1 VNEQNFIRNRKKF
14 WDEFEGVINGG
25 PREIR
30 AYARQF
36 PRSFREITQDL
47 NTAKAH
53 GFDPALILRLN
64 YLAIEGNQI
73 LYGGRTW
80 SFKEAANFIFRT
92 FPQAVRAQWR
102 GLGITHLIF
111 YGLAF
116 FFFFLCLRFPFLVY
130 EIIPESQV
138 MELED
143 MYNPESYYY
152 LTPRDVTSDADM
164 FGFYIYNNISI
175 AFRTFA
181 GGILAGA
188 GSILILCF
196 NGIFLGAAAGHLVN
210 QGFGTT
216 FFPFI
221 IAHSAFELTAI
232 VLSAQAG
239 LLLGFRLFVTQG
251 LSRRAS
257 IRRAG
262 KTAVPLIAGSALFLV
277 LAAVIEAFW
286 SSRHLMPPAVR
297 YGAGIA
303 AWVLVIGY
311 FSLMGREKYR

>member
-1 VNEQNFIRNRKKF
+1 VNEQNFIRNRKQF

-25 PREIR
+25 TREIR
-30 AYARQF
+30 AYARRF

-53 GFDPALILRLN
+53 GFDPALVTRLN
-64 YLAIEGNQI
+64 YLALEGNQI
-73 LYGGRTW
+73 LYGDRTW
-80 SFKEAANFIFRT
+80 SLKDAAGFIFRT
-92 FPQAVRAQWR
+92 FPRAVRAQWR
-102 GLGITHLIF
+102 GLGISHLIF

-116 FFFFLCLRFPFLVY
+116 FFFFLCLRFPSLAY
-130 EIIPESQV
+130 ELIPETQL
-138 MELED
+138 MDLED
-143 MYNPESYYY
+143 MYNPESGYY
-152 LTPRDVTSDADM
+152 LTPRDVSSDADM

-181 GGILAGA
+181 GGILAGV

-210 QGFGTT
+210 QGFGAA

-221 IAHSAFELTAI
+221 IAHSAFELTAV

-239 LLLGFRLFVTQG
+239 LLLGFRLFVTHG
-251 LSRRAS
+251 LSRGAS

-262 KTAVPLIAGSALFLV
+262 KTAVPLIAGSALLLV

-286 SSRHLMPPAVR
+286 SSRHLMPPAIR
-297 YGAGIA
+297 YGAGAA
-303 AWVLVIGY
+303 AWALVIGY
-311 FSLMGREKYR
+311 FTLMGRDKGR

>member
-1 VNEQNFIRNRKKF
+1 VNEENFIQKRKPF

-25 PREIR
+25 TREIR
-30 AYARQF
+30 AYARRF

-53 GFDPALILRLN
+53 GFDPALINRLN
-64 YLAIEGNQI
+64 YLALEGNQI
-73 LYGGRTW
+73 LYGGRSW
-80 SFKEAANFIFRT
+80 SFKEAAGFIFRT
-92 FPQAVRAQWR
+92 FPRTVRAQWR
-102 GLGITHLIF
+102 GLGIAHLIF
-111 YGLAF
+111 YGLAL

-130 EIIPESQV
+130 EIMPETQA
-138 MELED
+138 MELEN
-143 MYNPESYYY
+143 MYNSESGLY
-152 LTPRDVTSDADM
+152 LTPRDVSSDADM

-181 GGILAGA
+181 GGILAGV
-188 GSILILCF
+188 GSLLILCF
-196 NGIFLGAAAGHLVN
+196 NGIFLGAAAGHVVN
-210 QGFGTT
+210 RGFGGA

-239 LLLGFRLFVTQG
+239 LLLGFRLFVTRG
-251 LSRRAS
+251 LSRGAS
-257 IRRAG
+257 LRRAG
-262 KTAVPLIAGSALFLV
+262 ETALPLITGSALFLV

-286 SSRHLMPPAVR
+286 SSRHGMAAVIR

-303 AWVLVIGY
+303 AWVLVIVY
-311 FSLMGREKYR
+311 FTCAGRQKHR

>member
-1 VNEQNFIRNRKKF
+1 VNEQNFIRNRKQF
-14 WDEFEGVINGG
+14 WDEFEAVINGG
-25 PREIR
+25 AKEIR
-30 AYARQF
+30 AYARRF

-53 GFDPALILRLN
+53 GFDPALIIRLN
-64 YLAIEGNQI
+64 YLALEGNQI

-80 SFKEAANFIFRT
+80 SPKEAAGFIFRT
-92 FPQAVRAQWR
+92 FPRTVRAQWR
-102 GLGITHLIF
+102 GLGIAHLIF
-111 YGLAF
+111 YGLVF
-116 FFFFLCLRFPFLVY
+116 FSFFLCLNFPPLVY
-130 EIIPESQV
+130 EIIPETQV
-138 MELED
+138 MDLEN
-143 MYNPESYYY
+143 MYDPESSYY
-152 LTPRDVTSDADM
+152 LTPRDVSSDADM

-181 GGILAGA
+181 GGILAGV
-188 GSILILCF
+188 GSLLILCV
-196 NGIFLGAAAGHLVN
+196 NGIFLGAAAGHMVN
-210 QGFGTT
+210 QGLGAA

-232 VLSAQAG
+232 VMSAQAG

-262 KTAVPLIAGSALFLV
+262 KIALPLITGSTLLLV

-286 SSRHLMPPAVR
+286 SSRHLLPPAIR

-303 AWVLVIGY
+303 AWALVIAY
-311 FSLMGREKYR
+311 FTLMGRGSR

>member
-1 VNEQNFIRNRKKF
+1 VNEQTFIRGRKKF
-14 WDEFEGVINGG
+14 WDEFEGVVNGG
-25 PREIR
+25 AKEIR
-30 AYARQF
+30 AYARRF

-53 GFDPALILRLN
+53 GFDPALINRLN
-64 YLAIEGNQI
+64 YLALEGNQI

-80 SFKEAANFIFRT
+80 SLKEAAGFVFRT
-92 FPQAVRAQWR
+92 FPQTVRAHWR

-111 YGLAF
+111 YGFGL
-116 FFFFLCLRFPFLVY
+116 FFFFLCLHFPSFVY
-130 EIIPESQV
+130 EIMPETQV
-138 MELED
+138 TELEN
-143 MYNPESYYY
+143 MYNPQSKYY
-152 LTPRDVTSDADM
+152 LTPRDVSSDADM

-188 GSILILCF
+188 GSLLILCF
-196 NGIFLGAAAGHLVN
+196 NGIFLGAAAAHIVTR
-210 QGFGTT
+210 GFGST

-239 LLLGFRLFVTQG
+239 MLLGFRLFVTRG

-257 IRRAG
+257 IRKAG
-262 KTAVPLIAGSALFLV
+262 KTAVPLIAGSALLLV
-277 LAAVIEAFW
+277 LAAVTEAFW

-303 AWVLVIGY
+303 AWVLAAG
-311 FSLMGREKYR
+311 FFTFAGRRKPR

>member
-1 VNEQNFIRNRKKF
+1 VNEQTFIRGRKKF

-25 PREIR
+25 TKEIR
-30 AYARQF
+30 AYARRF

-53 GFDPALILRLN
+53 GFDPALITRLN
-64 YLAIEGNQI
+64 YLALEGNQI

-80 SFKEAANFIFRT
+80 SLKEAADFIFRT
-92 FPQAVRAQWR
+92 FPQTVRAQWR
-102 GLGITHLIF
+102 GLGITLLIF
-111 YGLAF
+111 YGLVL
-116 FFFFLCLRFPFLVY
+116 FFFFLCLRFPAFVY
-130 EIIPESQV
+130 EIMPETRV
-138 MELED
+138 MEMEN
-143 MYNPESYYY
+143 MYNPQSGYY
-152 LTPRDVTSDADM
+152 LIPRDVSSDADM

-175 AFRTFA
+175 ACRTFA

-188 GSILILCF
+188 GSLLILCF
-196 NGIFLGAAAGHLVN
+196 NGIFLGAAAAHIVTR
-210 QGFGTT
+210 GFGAT

-221 IAHSAFELTAI
+221 IAHSAFELTAV

-239 LLLGFRLFVTQG
+239 LLLGFRLFVTRG

-257 IRRAG
+257 IRKAG
-262 KTAVPLIAGSALFLV
+262 KTAIPLIAGSALFLV

-286 SSRHLMPPAVR
+286 SSQHLMSPAVR

-303 AWVLVIGY
+303 AWVLVIVY
-311 FSLMGREKYR
+311 FTFAGRKKHR

>member
-1 VNEQNFIRNRKKF
+1 MNEQNFIRSRKKF

-25 PREIR
+25 AKEIR
-30 AYARQF
+30 AYARRF

-64 YLAIEGNQI
+64 YLALEGNQI

-80 SFKEAANFIFRT
+80 SLKEAAGFIFRT
-92 FPQAVRAQWR
+92 FPRTVRAQWR
-102 GLGITHLIF
+102 GLGIAHLIF
-111 YGLAF
+111 YGLAV
-116 FFFFLCLRFPFLVY
+116 FFFFLCLRFPSLVY
-130 EIIPESQV
+130 EIMPENQV
-138 MELED
+138 MELEN
-143 MYNPESYYY
+143 MYNPESSYY
-152 LTPRDVTSDADM
+152 LTPRDVSSDADM
-164 FGFYIYNNISI
+164 FGFYIYNNVSI

-196 NGIFLGAAAGHLVN
+196 NGIFLGAAAGHLAGR
-210 QGFGTT
+210 GFGMT

-257 IRRAG
+257 IRKAG
-262 KTAVPLIAGSALFLV
+262 KTAVPLMAGSALLLV
-277 LAAVIEAFW
+277 LAAAIEAFW
-286 SSRHLMPPAVR
+286 SSRHLMPPAIR

-303 AWVLVIGY
+303 AWVLVVSY
-311 FSLMGREKYR
+311 FTLMGREKHR